1 MLCYPYH
8 VWLVQDVKVK
18 VQHLNHTHFVLSCIS
33 WCLQHCT
40 HTSRHLSFPGQYSQ
54 GVVIIYPQFLESF
67 SSSQKNGICI
77 PSCQQRLFCHVCVE
91 SISTFCF
98 NKSAPS
104 GPIAPPFFLYITIFH
119 RLVKTVDK
127 SGQPLKTKQLARLS
141 SWAAYK
147 LMATGHAKASSHTQ
161 VCCLTQ
167 WNSQCTPNGARYVQ
181 NILLLHTWASQ
192 SKHADHSLIP
202 LFCRL
207 LEEADLLS
215 CTLQNWPFFPGISLF
230 LSYVEEL
237 GYGLGKS
244 TVNFSH
250 FDTST
255 SWQRVQATVSPHTLQ
270 SRMIWGYKVCM
281 VQDWTD
287 HLWPA
292 PGYSERPCEAT
303 EPMSSH
309 LHQQDSLAHLFIFG
323 LAHVKR
329 QNKSQL
335 SATSNI

>member
-8 VWLVQDVKVK
+8 VWLVRDVKVK

-67 SSSQKNGICI
+67 PSSHKNGIRI
-77 PSCQQRLFCHVCVE
+77 PSCQQRFFRHVCVQ

-104 GPIAPPFFLYITIFH
+104 GPIVPPFFLYITMFH

-181 NILLLHTWASQ
+181 NILLLHTWTSQ
-192 SKHADHSLIP
+192 SKHADHALIP

-215 CTLQNWPFFPGISLF
+215 CTLQNWSFSP
-230 LSYVEEL
+230 EL
-237 GYGLGKS
+237 
-244 TVNFSH
+244 V
-250 FDTST
+250 
-255 SWQRVQATVSPHTLQ
+255 
-270 SRMIWGYKVCM
+270 
-281 VQDWTD
+281 
-287 HLWPA
+287 
-292 PGYSERPCEAT
+292 YSSV
-303 EPMSSH
+303 M
-309 LHQQDSLAHLFIFG
+309 
-323 LAHVKR
+323 
-329 QNKSQL
+329 
-335 SATSNI
+335 